1 MPKKRVRHFSFLVH
15 IFFKVVWSL
24 VFFPTGLV
32 IEETKTTYKKIAN
45 KKVLVKMTVRSNV
58 DIQSSWKN
66 A

>member
-1 MPKKRVRHFSFLVH
+1 MAIGLFSD
-15 IFFKVVWSL
+15 SL
-24 VFFPTGLV
+24 VL
-32 IEETKTTYKKIAN
+32 EETKTIYKKITN